1 MTITAEQ
8 RQVDLVD
15 RLAAEAAR
23 RVSPEQ
29 AESARH
35 FVRRYFAHVA
45 PDDVIYTSFDT
56 LLGGALSLWEF
67 GAQRTPNVPKIR
79 LFNPTLERN
88 GFETEHTV
96 VEIVN
101 DDMPFLVDS
110 VTAEFNRRDR
120 KIHLLLHPIIH
131 ARRDASG
138 GRLEIVDT
146 GSAGT
151 SAMVESYMHVEID
164 QETEAGELESMRA
177 ALENILHQVRLA
189 VADWRTMRQ
198 RLTDDIAELET
209 APLPMPA
216 EEVQEARS
224 FLKWLDDGHFIFLGY
239 RRYTFETRD
248 GADYNKPVRET
259 GLGISREIRNET
271 IENAQRPLPATDSEY
286 ARRKDLI
293 IITKA
298 NRRSSI
304 HRPVRMDR
312 IGVKRYDEQGNLIG
326 EDRFLGLFTS
336 AAYQRSVRDIPMLRL
351 KAKRVLDR
359 AGLDPHS
366 HNGKA
371 IVDILETFP
380 RDEFFQITDNDLF
393 EIARGILLLQERQ
406 RVALFTRKDLFERFV
421 SCYVFV
427 PRDRYTPEFKERAK
441 AILEESFA
449 GRDTEVYDHITN
461 SPLARGLFI
470 VRTTPGQLPDVDAR
484 RVEAFLAE
492 AARTWSDKLLDALV
506 QEMGEEVGIDLHHR
520 YKKAFPMAYSERF
533 SASAALYD
541 VGHVEHVLATGE
553 LVVDLYRHRTEE
565 RQFHCK
571 IIHAGPPVPLSE
583 IMPRLENM
591 GLKVLAEEPFEIQP
605 LGAHYPVRIRDFSLD
620 AEGMQDDL
628 TPVKEKFQ
636 DAFIRI
642 WTRQAENDGFNRLVL
657 GAELEWHEVV
667 ILRAY
672 AKYLRQVGVALSE
685 AYIQQTLAK
694 HPAITRN
701 VIQLFKMYFDPS
713 IGDVGLGRKG
723 AGLGIRS
730 QIEDALER
738 VTNPDEDR
746 ILHLYVRL
754 IEATLRTNYFQRVDV
769 GAAALSGTA
778 TAEGSGRDNGDRKLY
793 VSFKLDSSAVP
804 ELPSPRP
811 MFEIFVYAPWME
823 GIHLRFGKV
832 ARGGIRW
839 SDRREDFRTEILG
852 LVKAQ
857 QVKNVVIVPVGSKG
871 GFVVK
876 NPSADRAVF
885 QQEGIESYKT
895 LLRGMLDITDNLH
908 GDQLIPPLDVVRRDS
923 DDPYLVVAADKGTAT
938 FSDIA
943 NAISGDYG
951 FWLGDAFASGGSA
964 GYDHKAMGITAR
976 GGWEAVKRHF
986 RELGMDTQSEDFTCV
1001 GVGDM
1006 SGDVFGN
1013 AMLLSHHIKL
1023 LAAFNHSHI
1032 FVDPDPDPSTSFAER
1047 TRMFDNRL
1055 NWNGYNSELLSKGG
1069 AVFERSAKTLMVSEE
1084 VQTLFELPKRTT
1096 TPAELMR
1103 AILLARADLLWL
1115 GGIGTYVKASWE
1127 DQAAA
1132 RDRSNDAIRVN
1143 GNELRV
1149 RVVGEG
1155 ANLGFTQPARIE
1167 FALSNAGGGKLNTDA
1182 IDNSAGVDTSD
1193 HEVNIKIALYDAIAR
1208 GELSGIEERN
1218 KVLAE
1223 MTDDV
1228 ARLVLRD
1235 NYEQTQAISVTHAI
1249 GEASLDAQAR
1259 FMRGLEKAGK
1269 LDRKIEGLPDDETI
1283 GERHAQNLGLTRPEI
1298 AVLLAYAKLVLYED
1312 LMKSDLPDDSQL
1324 VDDLI
1329 LYFPDDLRTRYRA
1342 AIARHKLRREIIA
1355 TVVTNAMINRVR
1367 PTLAWQMCDETGKP
1381 PADIAR
1387 AFTIMRESFDLRTIW
1402 AEIESLDN
1410 QLPASVQTDMLV
1422 SVAGLLERAILW
1434 LLRSTYEKLDIA
1446 AYVAEFR
1453 PRIAAIQ
1460 QNLGEILPQ
1469 SMLQAVRVRES
1480 ELTVDGIPEDLARR
1494 VASLDVMTSA
1504 MDIVR
1509 IARTDAAHGVE
1520 EVARVYFGIGARLSL
1535 DRLRSA
1541 TSGIPAETPWQKSA
1555 LNALVDDLFNYQST
1569 LASRVIAETNGAANP
1584 VDIWLAS
1591 RPRVVERVDQTM
1603 NDLRSSASVDL
1614 AMLTVASRQLR
1625 ALVES

>member
-23 RVSPEQ
+23 RVSSGQ
-29 AESARH
+29 AESAVG

-45 PDDVIYTSFDT
+45 ADDVIYTSFDT

-67 GAQRTPNVPKIR
+67 GTQRTPGVPKIR
-79 LFNPTLERN
+79 IFNPTLERN
-88 GFETEHTV
+88 GWETEHTV
-96 VEIVN
+96 LEVVN

-110 VTAEFNRRDR
+110 VTAEFSRRER

-138 GRLEIVDT
+138 NRLEVVDT
-146 GSAGT
+146 GNAGT
-151 SAMVESYMHVEID
+151 STMVESYMHIEFD
-164 QETEAGELESMRA
+164 QETEPAELESIRASLEDVLNQVRA
-177 ALENILHQVRLA
+177 AV
-189 VADWRTMRQ
+189 VDWRAMRQ
-198 RLTDDIAELET
+198 RLADDIAELET
-209 APLPMPA
+209 ATLPMPA
-216 EEVQEARS
+216 EEVEEARA
-224 FLKWLDDGHFIFLGY
+224 FLRWLDNGHFIFLGH
-239 RRYTFETRD
+239 RRYVFETRD
-248 GADYNKPVRET
+248 GADYLKPVPGT
-259 GLGISREIRNET
+259 GLGTSRPDHAESLERS
-271 IENAQRPLPATDSEY
+271 QLPLSATDSEY
-286 ARRKDLI
+286 ARRKDLV

-298 NRRSSI
+298 NRRSLI

-312 IGVKRYDEQGNLIG
+312 IGIKRYDANGNLIG

-380 RDEFFQITDNDLF
+380 RDEFFQITDNELF

-427 PRDRYTPEFKERAK
+427 PRDRYTPEFKERAR
-441 AILEESFA
+441 AILEEAFN
-449 GRDTEVYDHITN
+449 GRDTEIYDHIGS

-470 VRTTPGQLPDVDAR
+470 VRTTPGQLPDVDVR
-484 RVEAFLAE
+484 RVEAFLAD

-520 YKKAFPMAYSERF
+520 YMKAFPVAYSERF
-533 SASAALYD
+533 TASAALYD
-541 VGHVEHVLATGE
+541 VGHVEHVMATGE
-553 LVVDLYRHRTEE
+553 LVVDLYRHRSEE

-571 IIHAGPPVPLSE
+571 IIHAGPRVPLSE

-591 GLKVLAEEPFEIQP
+591 GLRVLAEVPYEVQP
-605 LGAHYPVRIRDFSLD
+605 LGAQYPVRIRDFSLD

-636 DAFIRI
+636 DAFIRV

-657 GAELEWHEVV
+657 GAGLEWHEVV
-667 ILRAY
+667 VLRAY
-672 AKYLRQVGVALSE
+672 AKYLRQVGVTLSE
-685 AYIQQTLAK
+685 TYIQQTLAK
-694 HPAITRN
+694 HPAIARALMELFRN
-701 VIQLFKMYFDPS
+701 YFDPQ

-723 AGLGIRS
+723 ASLGIRS

-746 ILHLYVRL
+746 ILRLYVSL
-754 IEATLRTNYFQRVDV
+754 IEATLRTNYFQRD
-769 GAAALSGTA
+769 
-778 TAEGSGRDNGDRKLY
+778 ENGDRKLY
-793 VSFKLDSSAVP
+793 LSLKLDSSAVP
-804 ELPSPRP
+804 ELPLPRP
-811 MFEIFVYAPWME
+811 MYEISVYAPWME
-823 GIHLRFGKV
+823 GIHLRGGKV

-852 LVKAQ
+852 LMKAQ
-857 QVKNVVIVPVGSKG
+857 MVKNVVIVPVGSKG

-876 NPSADRAVF
+876 NPSTDRASF

-895 LLRGMLDITDNLH
+895 LLRGMLDITDNLF
-908 GDQLIPPLDVVRRDS
+908 GDQLIAPRDVMRRDG

-943 NAISGDYG
+943 NAISAEYN

-964 GYDHKAMGITAR
+964 GYDHKKMGITAR

-986 RELGMDTQSEDFTCV
+986 RELGVDTQSEDFTVV

-1013 AMLLSHHIKL
+1013 ALLLSQHAKL
-1023 LAAFNHSHI
+1023 LATFNHSHI
-1032 FVDPDPDPSTSFAER
+1032 FVDPDPDPAASFAER
-1047 TRMFDNRL
+1047 KRMFDNRL
-1055 NWNGYNSELLSKGG
+1055 NWNGYNTELLSKGG
-1069 AVFERSAKTLMVSEE
+1069 AVYERSAKTITVSEE
-1084 VQTLFELPKRTT
+1084 VQTLFELPKKSV
-1096 TPAELMR
+1096 TPVELMR

-1132 RDRSNDAIRVN
+1132 RDRANDALRVN
-1143 GNELRV
+1143 GNDLRV

-1155 ANLGFTQPARIE
+1155 ANLGFTQRARIE
-1167 FALSNAGGGKLNTDA
+1167 YALGGGKINTDA

-1208 GELSGIEERN
+1208 KELSGIEDRN
-1218 KVLAE
+1218 TVLAE

-1228 ARLVLRD
+1228 GALVLRD
-1235 NYEQTQAISVTHAI
+1235 NYEQTQAISVTHTI
-1249 GEASLDAQAR
+1249 GDSQIDAQAR

-1269 LDRKIEGLPDDETI
+1269 LDRAIEGLPDDETI
-1283 GERHAQNLGLTRPEI
+1283 AERHAHGTGLTRPEI

-1312 LMKSDLPDDSQL
+1312 LLKSDLPDDPQL

-1329 LYFPDDLRTRYRA
+1329 LYFPNEVRA
-1342 AIARHKLRREIIA
+1342 RFRPAVERHKLRREIIA

-1367 PTLAWQMCDETGKP
+1367 PTFAWQMCDETGKP

-1387 AFTIMRESFDLRTIW
+1387 AFIIMRDSFALRTIW
-1402 AEIESLDN
+1402 SEIESLDN
-1410 QLPASVQTDMLV
+1410 KLPASVQLDMMI
-1422 SVAGLLERAILW
+1422 SVARLLERAILW
-1434 LLRSTYEKLDIA
+1434 LLRSSYEKLDIA

-1453 PRIAAIQ
+1453 PRIAVIQ
-1460 QNLGEILPQ
+1460 ENLVQILPA
-1469 SMLQAVRVRES
+1469 SMLATVRVREA

-1520 EVARVYFGIGARLSL
+1520 DVARVYFGVGARLSL

-1541 TSGIPAETPWQKSA
+1541 TASITADTTWQKSA
-1555 LNALVDDLFNYQST
+1555 LAALVDDLFNYQST
-1569 LASRVIAETNGAANP
+1569 LASRVIAETDGAPNP
-1584 VDIWLAS
+1584 VETWLAS

-1603 NDLRSSASVDL
+1603 NELRTSAAVDL

>member
-15 RLAAEAAR
+15 RLAAEAKK
-23 RVSPEQ
+23 RVPAEQ
-29 AESARH
+29 AESAEH

-56 LLGGALSLWEF
+56 LLGSALSLWEF
-67 GAQRTPNVPKIR
+67 GVQRTPGVPKIR
-79 LFNPTLERN
+79 LFNPTVDQN

-110 VTAEFNRRDR
+110 VTAEFIRRDR
-120 KIHLLLHPIIH
+120 KIHLLLHPVVR

-138 GRLEIVDT
+138 RRLEVVDT

-151 SAMVESYMHVEID
+151 SAIVESYMHVEID
-164 QETEAGELESMRA
+164 QETEQAELESMRM
-177 ALENILHQVRLA
+177 ALDTILNQVRLA

-198 RLTDDIAELET
+198 RLAEDIEELDP
-209 APLPMPA
+209 AKLPMPP
-216 EEVQEARS
+216 EEVEEAKA
-224 FLKWLDDGHFIFLGY
+224 FLRWLDNGHFIFLGY
-239 RRYTFETRD
+239 RRYVFETRNES
-248 GADYNKPVRET
+248 DYLTPLVET
-259 GLGISREIRNET
+259 GLGISRETHSIT
-271 IENAQRPLPATDSEY
+271 LQRAEQPLNATDSEY
-286 ARRKDLI
+286 ARRRDLV

-298 NRRSSI
+298 NRRSLI
-304 HRPVRMDR
+304 HRPVAMDR
-312 IGVKRYDEQGNLIG
+312 IGIKRYDARGILVS

-336 AAYQRSVRDIPMLRL
+336 AAYQRSVRDIPLLRL
-351 KAKRVLDR
+351 KATRALDR

-371 IVDILETFP
+371 LVDILETFP
-380 RDEFFQITDNDLF
+380 RDEFFQITDGDLF
-393 EIARGILLLQERQ
+393 DIARGILLLQERQ

-427 PRDRYTPEFKERAK
+427 PRDRYTPEFKEKAR
-441 AILEESFA
+441 AILEEAFN
-449 GRDTEVYDHITN
+449 GRETEIYDHIGN

-470 VRTTPGQLPDVDAR
+470 VRTTPRNVPDVDVR

-492 AARTWSDKLLDALV
+492 AARTWSDRLLDALV
-506 QEMGEEVGIDLHHR
+506 HEMGEEVGIDLHHR
-520 YKKAFPMAYSERF
+520 YKRAFPLAYAERF
-533 SASAALYD
+533 AADAALYD
-541 VGHVEHVLATGE
+541 IGHIEHVLATGE
-553 LVVDLYRHRTEE
+553 LVVDLYRHRSDE

-571 IIHAGPPVPLSE
+571 IIHGGQRVPLSE

-591 GLKVLAEEPFEIQP
+591 GLKVLAEEPFEVQP
-605 LGAHYPVRIRDFSLD
+605 LGAQYAVRIRDFSLD

-636 DAFIRI
+636 DAFIRV

-657 GAELEWHEVV
+657 VAELEWHEVV
-667 ILRAY
+667 VLRAY
-672 AKYLRQVGVALSE
+672 AKYLRQVGVTLSE

-701 VIQLFKMYFDPS
+701 IIQLFRNYFDPS
-713 IGDVGLGRKG
+713 IGDVGMGRKG
-723 AGLGIRS
+723 ASLGIRS

-738 VTNPDEDR
+738 VTAPDEDR
-746 ILHLYVRL
+746 ILRLYVSL
-754 IEATLRTNYFQRVDV
+754 IEATLRTNYFQL
-769 GAAALSGTA
+769 AA
-778 TAEGSGRDNGDRKLY
+778 NGERKLY
-793 VSFKLDSSAVP
+793 LSFKLDSSAVP
-804 ELPSPRP
+804 ELPLPRP
-811 MFEIFVYAPWME
+811 MYEIFVYAPWME
-823 GIHLRFGKV
+823 GIHLRGGKV

-852 LVKAQ
+852 LMKAQ
-857 QVKNVVIVPVGSKG
+857 MVKNVVIVPVGSKG

-876 NPSADRAVF
+876 NPSPDRAMF
-885 QQEGIESYKT
+885 QQEGVESYKT
-895 LLRGMLDITDNLH
+895 LLRGMLDITDNLQ
-908 GDQLIPPLDVVRRDS
+908 GDQLIAPKDVVRRDG

-943 NAISGDYG
+943 NAISAEYG
-951 FWLGDAFASGGSA
+951 HWLGDAFASGGSA
-964 GYDHKAMGITAR
+964 GYDHKGMGITAR

-986 RELGMDTQSEDFTCV
+986 RELGIDTQSEDFTVV

-1013 AMLLSHHIKL
+1013 AMLLSEHVKL
-1023 LAAFNHSHI
+1023 IATFNHLHI
-1032 FVDPDPDPSTSFAER
+1032 FVDPDPNPKVSFAER
-1047 TRMFDNRL
+1047 QRMFDNRL
-1055 NWNGYNSELLSKGG
+1055 GWNGYNPELLSKGG
-1069 AVFERSAKTLMVSEE
+1069 AVYERSAKTITLTDE
-1084 VQTLFELPKRTT
+1084 VQKLFELPKKVVA
-1096 TPAELMR
+1096 PADLMR
-1103 AILLARADLLWL
+1103 AILQARADLLWL

-1127 DQAAA
+1127 DHAAA
-1132 RDRSNDAIRVN
+1132 RDRANDALRVN
-1143 GNELRV
+1143 GSELRV

-1155 ANLGFTQPARIE
+1155 ANLGFTQPGRIE
-1167 FALSNAGGGKLNTDA
+1167 YALAGGRINTDA

-1193 HEVNIKIALYDAIAR
+1193 HEVNIKITLYDAIAR
-1208 GELSGIEERN
+1208 HELSGIEERN
-1218 KVLAE
+1218 HILAE

-1235 NYEQTQAISVTHAI
+1235 NYEQTQAISLTQAL
-1249 GEASLDAQAR
+1249 GESQLDVQAR

-1269 LDRKIEGLPDDETI
+1269 LNRRIEGLPDDETI
-1283 GERHAQNLGLTRPEI
+1283 AERHAQSLGLTRPEI

-1312 LMKSDLPDDSQL
+1312 LLKSDLPDDSQL
-1324 VDDLI
+1324 VDDLVR
-1329 LYFPDDLRTRYRA
+1329 YFPDDLQGRFRA
-1342 AIARHKLRREIIA
+1342 AIERHKLRREIIA

-1367 PTLAWQMCDETGKP
+1367 PTFAWQMCDDTSKP

-1387 AFTIMRESFDLRTIW
+1387 AFIIMRDSFDLRTIW
-1402 AEIESLDN
+1402 SEIEALDN
-1410 QLPASVQTDMLV
+1410 QLPASVQIDMMI
-1422 SVAGLLERAILW
+1422 SVARLLERAILW
-1434 LLRSTYEKLDIA
+1434 LLRSTYDKLDIA
-1446 AYVAEFR
+1446 AYIAEFR

-1460 QNLGEILPQ
+1460 QNLEHILPP
-1469 SMLQAVRVRES
+1469 SMLANVKVREA
-1480 ELTVDGIPEDLARR
+1480 ELTVDGIPEDLAHR

-1509 IARTDAAHGVE
+1509 IARRDAAQVVE
-1520 EVARVYFGIGARLSL
+1520 EVARVYFGVGARLSL
-1535 DRLRSA
+1535 DKLRTASA
-1541 TSGIPAETPWQKSA
+1541 NITAETPWQKTA
-1555 LNALVDDLFNYQST
+1555 INTLIDDLFTYQST
-1569 LASRVIAETNGAANP
+1569 LASRVIAETNGAPNP
-1584 VDIWLAS
+1584 VDAWLAA

-1603 NDLRSSASVDL
+1603 NELRASSSVDL

-1625 ALVES
+1625 GLVES